1 VDVPFVEVHVT
12 NVHKRELFRHHSY
25 LSDKAEA
32 VICGL
37 GVFGYKAA
45 LEFCIRHLKMREK
58 ASL

>member
-1 VDVPFVEVHVT
+1 VHIT
-12 NVHKRELFRHHSY
+12 NVHKREAFRHHSY

-45 LEFCIRHLKMREK
+45 IEFCIEHLKVKER
-58 ASL
+58 AAL